1 MTPTQAAE
9 IVAEVLETEQVATDD
24 NFFEIGGNSL
34 LALTLIERLKDT
46 TGVALPLIE
55 VVRHPTPDGLAEAIA
70 SQQATAGA

>member
-1 MTPTQAAE
+1 VTPTQVAE
-9 IVAEVLETEQVATDD
+9 LVAEVLETEQVATDD

-34 LALTLIERLKDT
+34 LALTLIERVKEA

-55 VVRHPTPDGLAEAIA
+55 IVRHPTADGLAGAIA